1 MANYK
6 MFNQIIITETG
17 FSEGKRLYTIDCN
30 ACNKDNMEFEYY
42 EILKNLQCPY
52 ELIGRSGQ
60 QIKPCFDLDPKFDK
74 NHHIDIVKTLNE
86 GKQFIKQ
93 LYGEKEIYI
102 YSRIRDLGDNKK
114 FSYHAIVDGIRTD
127 SKTIIQRLKEKELYK
142 NDDPFDTSI
151 YSINRGLYPIY
162 SNKKKGSKGEIMK
175 VEQFLPIDD
184 NGNNL
189 KWEDIDL
196 RKYCPSYV
204 EETFDTDFYEPP
216 TGPEAPVEN
225 KNIYTDVTENENSD
239 YSKYNL
245 EEIITKLNP
254 FRSDKRDDWLNGIFC
269 IINCAET
276 QGLSKKKQK
285 DLAHKFSSICPNK
298 YNEDEVED
306 WLDDNFDKKRDHGYR
321 FKFLLDW
328 LKEDDPEYYKEHFS
342 VKKEKILIYKKTK
355 EEFELKHFKLLYP
368 PMMITIE
375 DDEIICQKIEEA
387 AKSFE
392 HIQYSHYDIK
402 SECWINKQFF
412 NTWRKDPN
420 MKIHRKMGWKPP
432 PLEMEHPDD
441 FNLFEDFKIK
451 KIKLVETQR
460 KYWNEYYEF
469 GKNLFGDEKITNYIF
484 SMMAYKIQN
493 PAFRTDILTILSGG
507 EGDGKSSFMRTY
519 FNLFDN
525 MSMDLQNLN
534 HFFEDKNTIEYRK
547 LLICIDDVSGSAN
560 FEHDGQLRAR
570 ITGKKLTV
578 RPLYEQAKI
587 IDNLCDYWMTTNNK
601 NVVKMGDDTT
611 RRFFQTETT
620 QYYLGNTVFWDD
632 YFANIQDN
640 PVALR
645 QIYEGLK
652 DFKWKEHIPKS
663 FQSIDDKPLTEIMKQ
678 NKQSNRD
685 KIIYFYQEV
694 MLDFYES
701 VHDPEIEIKSYNV
714 KYDNKDLFKK
724 WRNYCE
730 RSNIKS
736 DINNIQF
743 GIKTKN
749 FNDIINKKISQNEIK
764 KDSKN
769 STTIIHFEI
778 LKEYMNKLFE

>member
-1 MANYK
+1 
-6 MFNQIIITETG
+6 
-17 FSEGKRLYTIDCN
+17 
-30 ACNKDNMEFEYY
+30 
-42 EILKNLQCPY
+42 
-52 ELIGRSGQ
+52 
-60 QIKPCFDLDPKFDK
+60 
-74 NHHIDIVKTLNE
+74 
-86 GKQFIKQ
+86 
-93 LYGEKEIYI
+93 
-102 YSRIRDLGDNKK
+102 
-114 FSYHAIVDGIRTD
+114 
-127 SKTIIQRLKEKELYK
+127 
-142 NDDPFDTSI
+142 
-151 YSINRGLYPIY
+151 
-162 SNKKKGSKGEIMK
+162 
-175 VEQFLPIDD
+175 
-184 NGNNL
+184 
-189 KWEDIDL
+189 
-196 RKYCPSYV
+196 
-204 EETFDTDFYEPP
+204 
-216 TGPEAPVEN
+216 
-225 KNIYTDVTENENSD
+225 
-239 YSKYNL
+239 
-245 EEIITKLNP
+245 
-254 FRSDKRDDWLNGIFC
+254 
-269 IINCAET
+269 
-276 QGLSKKKQK
+276 
-285 DLAHKFSSICPNK
+285 
-298 YNEDEVED
+298 
-306 WLDDNFDKKRDHGYR
+306 
-321 FKFLLDW
+321 
-328 LKEDDPEYYKEHFS
+328 
-342 VKKEKILIYKKTK
+342 
-355 EEFELKHFKLLYP
+355 
-368 PMMITIE
+368 
-375 DDEIICQKIEEA
+375 
-387 AKSFE
+387 
-392 HIQYSHYDIK
+392 
-402 SECWINKQFF
+402 
-412 NTWRKDPN
+412 
-420 MKIHRKMGWKPP
+420 MGWKPP

-749 FNDIINKKISQNEIK
+749 FNDIINKKISQNAIK